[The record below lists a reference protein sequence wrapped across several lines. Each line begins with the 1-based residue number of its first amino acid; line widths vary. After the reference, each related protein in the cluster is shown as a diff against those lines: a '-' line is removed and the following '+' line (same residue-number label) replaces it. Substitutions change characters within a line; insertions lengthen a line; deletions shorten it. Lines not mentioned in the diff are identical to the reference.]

1 MLTLYEPNVPAFR
14 PWFVPR
20 RDTYW
25 EDFFP
30 ESFDSI
36 NRFPRAEM
44 HREDGHYRLTAE
56 VPGMGEEDVQV
67 EVQDGVLTITGEKK
81 QEVQESE
88 EGYNFSE
95 RRYGFFKRSFC
106 LPSDASEDNIEAKM
120 DKGVL
125 SITIP
130 MAEEKSR
137 RIEVKAA

>member
-1 MLTLYEPNVPAFR
+1 MLTLYEPHVPAFR
-14 PWFVPR
+14 PWFLPR

-25 EDFFP
+25 EGFSP

-36 NRFPRAEM
+36 SRFPRAEM
-44 HREDGHYRLTAE
+44 LREDGHYRLTAE
-56 VPGMGEEDVQV
+56 VPGMREEDVKV
-67 EVQDGVLTITGEKK
+67 EVKDGVLTITGEKK
-81 QEVQESE
+81 KEVEESE
-88 EGYNFSE
+88 GGYRFSE
-95 RRYGFFKRSFC
+95 RRYGFFERSFC

-125 SITIP
+125 TITIP